1 MGCLHVENEGEMELA
16 LDQAVKLAKLQDTYM
31 CIEFNC
37 KQMMTIFTTNLFD
50 SFLREQVSPSNGFNL
65 QLIVP
70 ATEEDE
76 GLSEV

>member
-16 LDQAVKLAKLQDTYM
+16 LTQAVKLAKLQDTSM

-37 KQMMTIFTTNLFD
+37 RQMMAIFTTNLFD
-50 SFLREQVSPSNGFNL
+50 SFLKEQVSPSSGFNL

-70 ATEEDE
+70 TTEED
-76 GLSEV
+76 GISEV

>member
-16 LDQAVKLAKLQDTYM
+16 LDQAVKLAKLQDTNM

-37 KQMMTIFTTNLFD
+37 KAMMKIFTVNLFD
-50 SFLREQVSPSNGFNL
+50 SFLKQQVSPSNGFNL
-65 QLIVP
+65 HLIVP
-70 ATEEDE
+70 AEEDE